1 MPVAQTA
8 CEYVEW
14 YMSMPDRML
23 VREEQDCMYYLYQ
36 LHRSAEVLQAAGS
49 VKAGEMMKKLD
60 SYNRVLQTRLY
71 GGAGMFGQPGSDDTN
86 MAVQAADE
94 AGEDEE

>member
-1 MPVAQTA
+1 
-8 CEYVEW
+8 
-14 YMSMPDRML
+14 
-23 VREEQDCMYYLYQ
+23 
-36 LHRSAEVLQAAGS
+36 
-49 VKAGEMMKKLD
+49 MMKKLD

-86 MAVQAADE
+86 MAVQPADE